1 MRGKA
6 FRQIS
11 MLTSMTPEDLI
22 PAGHPIR
29 RIKEMV
35 EPILDELSPT
45 FDAMYAE
52 GGRHKSRRS
61 ACSRAAC

>member
-11 MLTSMTPEDLI
+11 MLTSTTPEDLI
-22 PAGHPIR
+22 PADHPIR
-29 RIKEMV
+29 RIKTIV
-35 EPILDELSPT
+35 EPILAELSPT
-45 FDAMYAE
+45 FDAMYAKA
-52 GGRHKSRRS
+52 GGTASRRS